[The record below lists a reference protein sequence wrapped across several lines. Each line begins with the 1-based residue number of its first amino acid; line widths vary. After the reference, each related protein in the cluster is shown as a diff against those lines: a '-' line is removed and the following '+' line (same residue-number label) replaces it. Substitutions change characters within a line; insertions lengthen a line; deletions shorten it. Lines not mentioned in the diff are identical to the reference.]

1 MAQKDYYWPTPA
13 GTVYSVYADMLEQS
27 HLLIAGATG
36 SGKSTLEN
44 ALIYTAL
51 ISSPAT
57 HQFILIDPKRV
68 ELARYRDLPHVI
80 QYEDDHPLKAL
91 QTALTITEDRYK
103 AMQREGVQ
111 EFTGGHVY
119 VIIDELMPIMTDRQ
133 HRRECM
139 PILQKLLA
147 ISRAAHVH
155 IWALTQSPVRDV
167 IPTTLKCNFDARI
180 GLRTA
185 SRQDS
190 RNVLDM
196 AGCEALPD
204 PRSEGIAQLYYRH
217 GSHTDLYT
225 MARIEPA
232 EIARV
237 IDHWKKHRKPHFMPF
252 VGRRRR

>member
-1 MAQKDYYWPTPA
+1 MARKEYYWHTPA
-13 GTVYSVYADMLEQS
+13 GTLYAVYEDMLTQS

-51 ISSPAT
+51 INSPAT
-57 HQFILIDPKRV
+57 RQFIMIDPKRV
-68 ELARYRDLPHVI
+68 ELARYWDLPHVI
-80 QYEDDHPLKAL
+80 QYEDDAPSKAL

-111 EFTGGHVY
+111 EYTGGHVY
-119 VIIDELMPIMTDRQ
+119 VIIDELMPIMTDSRT
-133 HRRECM
+133 RRECM

-147 ISRAAHVH
+147 IARAAHVH
-155 IWALTQSPVRDV
+155 VWALTQSPVRDV

-190 RNVLDM
+190 RNILDM
-196 AGCEALPD
+196 AGCETLPD
-204 PRSEGIAQLYYRH
+204 PRSEGTAQMYYRH

-225 MARIEPA
+225 MARIEPE
-232 EIARV
+232 EINRV

-252 VGRRRR
+252 AGRRH